1 MTDAPVHGTATLSR
15 DLDAPPERVW
25 AAFADFALRD
35 RWFRIPGKDG
45 THELDFRVG
54 GGETSTGVFAASG
67 APELVEW
74 RSRIFDLEEPRRIV
88 FGYEL
93 SVDGLR
99 RNVSLVT
106 VALAPEGGG
115 TRLDYTEQ
123 YVLTALTG
131 EPGQDEAH
139 LRGSLQF
146 LLNRL
151 EGALRERQ
159 EAPARLRR
167 DLPGSANSGFAS
179 DRD

>member
-1 MTDAPVHGTATLSR
+1 MTADAPVHGTATLSR
-15 DLDAPPERVW
+15 TLAAPPKRVW
-25 AAFADFALRD
+25 AAFADLDLRD
-35 RWFRIPGKDG
+35 RWFHIPGSAK

-54 GGETSTGVFAASG
+54 GGERTTGVFDASG
-67 APELVEW
+67 APELIEW
-74 RSRIFDLEEPRRIV
+74 ESRIFDLAAPRRIV

-93 SVDGLR
+93 SVEGLR

-106 VALAPEGGG
+106 VALTPEGGG

-123 YVLTALTG
+123 YVLTARTG

-151 EGALRERQ
+151 EGSLGERQ
-159 EAPARLRR
+159 EAPARLR
-167 DLPGSANSGFAS
+167 
-179 DRD
+179 